1 MAIRFSSATDS
12 APENISVEDW
22 GVVDGKKVKLYTLEN
37 ANGLRM
43 RVTNYGCIITGLD
56 VPDRD
61 GEMADIL
68 LGYDTLDAYIAGRSY
83 FGAVVG
89 RCANRI
95 SEGRFELDGRTYRL
109 PLNDGPH
116 HLHGGVDG
124 FDRKVW
130 SAEPMST
137 PDGPAIRFY
146 RVSPDGEE
154 GYPGSLDVAVV
165 YTLTHANELK
175 TEMVAATDA
184 PTIVNLVQHNYWN
197 LAGHDAGAISGHIFH
212 INASH
217 YTPVSE
223 TLIPTGEFASVEG
236 TPFDFTAP
244 IRAGDR
250 IEEIG
255 GYDHNFV
262 LAGEGDEF
270 RLAARVSEPDS
281 GRVMTLHTN
290 QPGMQ
295 FYSGNFLD
303 GGDVGKGGI
312 AYGRHNGFCLETQ
325 HFPDSINNPDWP
337 SVVLRPGRAYCHH
350 MVVAFTAE

>member
-1 MAIRFSSATDS
+1 MAIRSSSAAYS

-37 ANGLRM
+37 ANGLKM
-43 RVTNYGCIITGLD
+43 GVTNYGCIMTGLH
-56 VPDRD
+56 VPDRN

-68 LGYDTLDAYIAGRSY
+68 LGYDTLDGYIAGHSY

-95 SEGRFELDGRTYRL
+95 NEGRFEMDGRTYRL

-116 HLHGGVDG
+116 HLHGGVNG

-130 SAEPMST
+130 SAQPMST
-137 PDGPAIRFY
+137 PDGPAIRFH

-154 GYPGSLDVAVV
+154 GYPGNLDVAVV

-184 PTIVNLVQHNYWN
+184 TTMVNLVQHNYWN
-197 LAGHDAGAISGHIFH
+197 LAGHDSGAISGHIFH
-212 INASH
+212 INALH

-244 IRAGDR
+244 MRAGGR